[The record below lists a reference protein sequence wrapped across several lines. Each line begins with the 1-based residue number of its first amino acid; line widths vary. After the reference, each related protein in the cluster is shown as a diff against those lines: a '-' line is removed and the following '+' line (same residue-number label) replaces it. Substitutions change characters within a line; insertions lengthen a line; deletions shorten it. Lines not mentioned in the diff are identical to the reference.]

1 MNNSCIVNC
10 VGSSLSRCTF
20 NGLQCCSQTLL
31 TLFANNVGPAIET
44 DAFNFDATFNGVQ
57 TTVDQLSDE
66 TEGYHVLC
74 YRLIAMN
81 YFWSHSQHVW
91 MSLIA

>member
-1 MNNSCIVNC
+1 MNNLCIVYC

-20 NGLQCCSQTLL
+20 NGPQCCSQTLL

-66 TEGYHVLC
+66 TEGYYMLC
-74 YRLIAMN
+74 YRLIAVN